1 MADEADPVVDSVAQ
15 DGGQQAPD
23 KPIPLAALQKEREK
37 RQAAEAKAA
46 ERDAEI
52 ERIKAAHAAELE
64 AEKAE
69 AAWAR
74 ERKAKDAADLQ
85 ASNDAILAALP
96 EDERAEAAVA
106 IDGLDGSKAAQVLKA
121 WAKRTA
127 SAAPTHPRGVAVP
140 SGDPKASTLTP
151 EEKAFK
157 ARTPFLHSASDS
169 SVKASYAAKTKRK

>member
-1 MADEADPVVDSVAQ
+1 MADEAEPIVDSDAQ

-52 ERIKAAHAAELE
+52 ERIKTAHAAELE

-74 ERKAKDAADLQ
+74 ERKAKDAADLK
-85 ASNDAILAALP
+85 AGNDAILAALP
-96 EDERAEAAVA
+96 EDERAEVQGA
-106 IDGLDGSKAAQVLKA
+106 IDGLDDLAASRVLKA
-121 WAKRTA
+121 LAKRTA
-127 SAAPTHPRGVAVP
+127 SAAPAHPRGVAVP

>member
-15 DGGQQAPD
+15 DGGQQAHD
-23 KPIPLAALQKEREK
+23 RPIPLAALQKEREK
-37 RQAAEAKAA
+37 RQAAEANAA
-46 ERDAEI
+46 EAAAEI
-52 ERIKAAHAAELE
+52 ERVKAAHAAELE

-96 EDERAEAAVA
+96 DDERTEAAVA

-127 SAAPTHPRGVAVP
+127 TQPAGHPRGVAVP

-169 SVKASYAAKTKRK
+169 SVKASYAATTKRK

>member
-1 MADEADPVVDSVAQ
+1 MADEAEPIVDSVAQ

-23 KPIPLAALQKEREK
+23 KPVPLAALQKERDK

-85 ASNDAILAALP
+85 ASNDAILAALS

-127 SAAPTHPRGVAVP
+127 TQPAGHPRGVAVP

-151 EEKAFK
+151 EEKAFRS
-157 ARTPFLHSASDS
+157 RTPFLRDASDAA
-169 SVKASYAAKTKRK
+169 VKASYAKTIRK